1 MIDPITGET
10 LETFVSISDASRK
23 LNINGSN
30 ITSVCKGLRQKA
42 GGYFWAYINED

>member
-10 LETFVSISDASRK
+10 LETFVSISEAARK

-30 ITSVCKGLRQKA
+30 ITSVCKGSRQKTV
-42 GGYFWAYINED
+42 G